1 MKQEMSL
8 RDLQGTKRGRDLP
21 VVLIVNPDAAVRA
34 YLQRTVQRSR
44 DVELRIACSGEEGFA
59 RLIDD
64 CVQVVFVERDLP
76 DVDGLEFLEAIRT
89 SPRFKR
95 LQVVVTGESGG
106 ESAVRRALEL
116 GACYYLLKP
125 YCQSLTG
132 EVLDRAFQAFRR
144 ERARA

>member
-1 MKQEMSL
+1 MSL
-8 RDLQGTKRGRDLP
+8 LDLQRVNRGRRVP

-34 YLQRTVQRSR
+34 YLERTVQRSR
-44 DVELRIACSGEEGFA
+44 DVELRIAASGEEGLA
-59 RLIDD
+59 SLVDN

-76 DVDGLEFLEAIRT
+76 DVDGLEFLEALRT
-89 SPRFKR
+89 SPQFKR

-106 ESAVRRALEL
+106 ETAVRRALEL

-132 EVLDRAFQAFRR
+132 EVLDRAFQAFQRQG
-144 ERARA
+144 ALA

>member
-1 MKQEMSL
+1 MSL
-8 RDLQGTKRGRDLP
+8 LDLQRAKRGGQVP

-34 YLQRTVQRSR
+34 YLERTVQRSR
-44 DVELRIACSGEEGFA
+44 DVELRVAASGEEGLA
-59 RLIDD
+59 RLVDD
-64 CVQVVFVERDLP
+64 SVQVVFVERDLP

-106 ESAVRRALEL
+106 EVAVRRALEL
-116 GACYYLLKP
+116 GACHYLLKP

-132 EVLDRAFQAFRR
+132 DVLDRAFQAFRR
-144 ERARA
+144 QANLD